1 MEERGVHVK
10 IAPPDGREL
19 HFGDEIITLG
29 RNSQNMIVLD
39 NPHISGLHGRLV
51 FKAGAYVYEDMG
63 STNGSMV
70 RTREGQDVVVDPR
83 KNPRIGLNPGDQL
96 LLGDIASPVRIDILS
111 FEAPEPEPELSSS
124 ASVSRRSLRSIDA
137 LGTALVSNPL
147 TSRKVLHAMFALF
160 RNLAHQRGR
169 AEALGMVLDFAL
181 NHLREAMIAGLY
193 SLQGD
198 DDKLSHEAFI
208 ARGATWS
215 PAVPP
220 GSMIRYLFRDVFD
233 EEASLLVS
241 SPTDLAKA
249 FGQGAPPLISAIAA
263 PIQHQNRVRGVLFV
277 VSARDFS
284 QFDLDLLTVLAHH
297 GSTTLENITLIQ
309 DLQGAEARLRT
320 ENTFLKEQISK
331 DQVSVTIIGESAALS
346 RALKQADA
354 VARTDT
360 TVLLLGETGTGK
372 ELFARYLH
380 ETGPRRDQ
388 LFAAVNCGALAET
401 LLESEL
407 FGHKKGAF
415 TGAHADRKGLFQVA
429 DGGTLFL
436 DEVGDVS
443 PGLQVKL
450 LRALESGEVTPV
462 GSVRPVSV
470 DVRIVA
476 ATNKDL
482 HKEVKEGRFRE
493 DLFYR
498 INVFPLNLPP
508 LRERTG
514 DIELLINHFIG
525 RFNVKLNKNITG
537 VEPIAMERLRA
548 YHWPGNIR
556 ELQNEVERAVLL
568 SDDHAAILPEALSER
583 VSGMVELPV
592 EIGPLKETMFR
603 LEEQYILRA
612 LKQHND
618 NRTHTARTLGISR
631 QALTTKLNKY
641 GIIGNN

>member
-1 MEERGVHVK
+1 ERGVHMK
-10 IAPPDGREL
+10 IAQPDGREL
-19 HFGDEIITLG
+19 RLDDEIITLG
-29 RNSQNMIVLD
+29 RNDQNMVVLD
-39 NPHISGLHGRLV
+39 NPHISGLHGRLI
-51 FKAGAYVYEDMG
+51 FKNGGYVYEDLG

-70 RTREGQDVVVDPR
+70 RTSKGQDIVVDPR
-83 KNPRIGLNPGDQL
+83 KTPEIELHQGDQL
-96 LLGDIASPVRIDILS
+96 LLGDIASPVRIDIVSL
-111 FEAPEPEPELSSS
+111 AAASSEHETPTNI
-124 ASVSRRSLRSIDA
+124 ARRSMRNIDA

-147 TSRKVLHAMFALF
+147 TSRKVLHAMFGLF
-160 RNLAHQRGR
+160 RTLAHQRKR
-169 AEALGMVLDFAL
+169 SDALALVLDFAL
-181 NHLREAMIAGLY
+181 NHLREAMIAGFY
-193 SLQGD
+193 RFEDEEGP
-198 DDKLSHEAFI
+198 KLSHEAFI
-208 ARGATWS
+208 ARGAAWS

-220 GSMIRYLFRDVFD
+220 GSMIRLLFPDAFG
-233 EEASLLVS
+233 EAQASVLVS
-241 SPTDLAKA
+241 SSSLLARA
-249 FGQGAPPLISAIAA
+249 FGQGSPPLRSAIGA
-263 PIQHQNRVRGVLFV
+263 PFLNQRRVQGVLFV
-277 VSARDFS
+277 VSAHDFS
-284 QFDLDLLTVLAHH
+284 PFDLDLLTVLAHH
-297 GSTTLENITLIQ
+297 GSISLENIALIQ
-309 DLQGAEARLRT
+309 DLQAAQAKLQT
-320 ENTFLKEQISK
+320 ENIYLKEQIHK
-331 DQVSVTIIGESAALS
+331 EQLSVEIIGESAALS
-346 RALKQADA
+346 RSLKQADA

-380 ETGPRRDQ
+380 ETGPRRTQ

-407 FGHKKGAF
+407 FGHRKGAF
-415 TGAHADRKGLFQVA
+415 TGAHSDRKGLFQVA

-482 HKEVKEGRFRE
+482 HKEVQEGRFRE

-498 INVFPLNLPP
+498 INVFPLHLPP

-514 DIELLINHFIG
+514 DIELLIAHFIAL
-525 RFNVKLNKNITG
+525 FNTKLNKTITG
-537 VEPIAMERLRA
+537 VEPVAMERLRA

-556 ELQNEVERAVLL
+556 ELQNEIERAVLL
-568 SDDHAAILPEALSER
+568 SDDGGAITPESLSER

-592 EIGPLKETMFR
+592 EIGPLKETMYR

-641 GIIGNN
+641 GIIGNS